1 MKKAG
6 LVAAMLLTFAWVRPS
21 NARPEADED
30 TTLSLGGVAPA
41 QPSLSPAQPG
51 LAPPRLSLTP
61 TQPSLTPAQPSL
73 TPAQPGLATAQPGPS
88 PAKPPTEITATEDAT
103 FSQKTRIAVFNG
115 NVHVK
120 DPEYTITCDKLTA
133 VLKKEALPGAKQAQ
147 PSPAP
152 SKAPGKD
159 PAEGAQQEGSNLEK
173 ATAEGH
179 VIIIQDKV
187 DTKTGKVQHYV
198 GKSEKAVYDGD
209 TGDITLTVWP
219 EIRQDENT
227 HVSLAE
233 STVMVINRAGTIR
246 TQGPSKT
253 LLTQEPESPA
263 QNQ

>member
-1 MKKAG
+1 MKQAV
-6 LVAAMLLTFAWVRPS
+6 LVAAMLLTFAWPS
-21 NARPEADED
+21 AARPEADDD

-41 QPSLSPAQPG
+41 LPSP
-51 LAPPRLSLTP
+51 
-61 TQPSLTPAQPSL
+61 TPAHTGP
-73 TPAQPGLATAQPGPS
+73 TPAKA
-88 PAKPPTEITATEDAT
+88 PTEITATEDAT
-103 FSQKTRIAVFNG
+103 FSEKTRIAVFDG
-115 NVHVK
+115 DVHVK
-120 DPEYTITCDKLTA
+120 DPEYTLTCDKLTA
-133 VLKKEALPGAKQAQ
+133 LLKKEALPGAKQAQ

-159 PAEGAQQEGSNLEK
+159 AAEASQEGSNLEK

-233 STVMVINRAGTIR
+233 STVMVIGRSGTIR
-246 TQGPSKT
+246 TVGPSKT
-253 LLTQEPESPA
+253 MLTQEPESPI